1 MHLLISCVFRD
12 SPFAWM
18 NLFRGVTARVHNSI
32 SGWKVNWFMEWWT
45 IIRSEQGRNLHLS
58 RRNWISEVI
67 YRQYFEAS
75 TNYFM
80 FFFFFIFTRGKQGR
94 ILYNQFG
101 TFVFYSPRNIPLE
114 KNSPDPGHT
123 PTLNQIIQH
132 VSVTSNNMR
141 KSTLPFAPLQERDR
155 NDGQC
160 KEIERKRSE
169 KYVLG
174 VRWLWIRNARHC
186 PPYLTAHPCHCQR
199 RIALCLVFL
208 LLSLNLSLP
217 SFCFAHLSRIANAHC
232 NVEHGEQQPL
242 RPTGSS

>member
-1 MHLLISCVFRD
+1 MHVF
-12 SPFAWM
+12 SFSFLFSLEENKAASSIT
-18 NLFRGVTARVHNSI
+18 NL
-32 SGWKVNWFMEWWT
+32 E
-45 IIRSEQGRNLHLS
+45 HL
-58 RRNWISEVI
+58 
-67 YRQYFEAS
+67 
-75 TNYFM
+75 
-80 FFFFFIFTRGKQGR
+80 FFIR
-94 ILYNQFG
+94 
-101 TFVFYSPRNIPLE
+101 LE
-114 KNSPDPGHT
+114 IYHWKKNSPDPGHT